1 MKTPEEQAEEYAYFI
16 YDEFP
21 DMRYEPRENCIQDW
35 LAGYAAAR
43 EWHPIETAPKDG
55 TEISILFEGINT
67 PIPCLWGNCKE
78 IMGDLP
84 GLPDG
89 SAIQRG
95 WCSFVIDLLS
105 DEPKPIPEWL
115 TPTHWQSLPE
125 PPKE

>member
-1 MKTPEEQAEEYAYFI
+1 MKTPEEQAEEYSKGIPHGYRHYAR
-16 YDEFP
+16 
-21 DMRYEPRENCIQDW
+21 MDW

-55 TEISILFEGINT
+55 TEISILFEGITT

-78 IMGDLP
+78 ITGDMP

-89 SAIQRG
+89 SIIERG
-95 WCSFVIDLLS
+95 WCSFVIDFFS
-105 DEPKPIPEWL
+105 DEPKPIPEWMVAN
-115 TPTHWQSLPE
+115 HWQPLPE